1 MTGYIQIDPTE
12 LVIAFYLF
20 ALGVVIIY
28 GGYRFFGKWTIVPKS
43 RWKKVGDEWY
53 EVEE

>member
-1 MTGYIQIDPTE
+1 MEMFFKIDPTE
-12 LVIAFYLF
+12 LVIAFYLL
-20 ALGVVIIY
+20 ALGVVSIY
-28 GGYRFFGKWTIVPKS
+28 GGYRFFNKWTIVPRS